1 MRRITASLKRRL
13 EVKVAE
19 TLAEYSEFRKN
30 LAENASLGVSI
41 KDGLVEENIW
51 EQKIKSLKEPL
62 KRSKTITPFMQN
74 EKVDFGTRL
83 TLLYPSGRSQ
93 DLIIDGANY
102 TDDDLLIISYNSK
115 IGSKLIGRKVGDTI
129 EIDKREVKIE
139 KIEYPW

>member
-1 MRRITASLKRRL
+1 
-13 EVKVAE
+13 
-19 TLAEYSEFRKN
+19 
-30 LAENASLGVSI
+30 
-41 KDGLVEENIW
+41 
-51 EQKIKSLKEPL
+51 
-62 KRSKTITPFMQN
+62 MQN